1 MCFRKE
7 IMRAL
12 IFGDKEWTDY
22 NDLIRQVTILLEDNK
37 HHYPEDKEFIFVH
50 KGQRGAENMIT
61 EYIGKVEKLIKQNGY
76 KIKEELIRDK
86 GSLSDLK
93 MIESEP
99 TIALI
104 FGDSPRNK
112 QCMKLLD
119 LYGIPYR
126 YFSK

>member
-1 MCFRKE
+1 
-7 IMRAL
+7 MRAL

-119 LYGIPYR
+119 VYGIPYR

>member
-1 MCFRKE
+1 MVKRKV
-7 IMRAL
+7 I
-12 IFGDKEWTDY
+12 K
-22 NDLIRQVTILLEDNK
+22 
-37 HHYPEDKEFIFVH
+37 
-50 KGQRGAENMIT
+50 
-61 EYIGKVEKLIKQNGY
+61 KVEKLIKQNGY

>member
-1 MCFRKE
+1 
-7 IMRAL
+7 MRAL
-12 IFGDKEWTDY
+12 VFGSKEWTDY
-22 NDLIRQVTILLEDNK
+22 NDLIRQVTLLLEDNK
-37 HHYPEDKEFIFVH
+37 HHYPDDKEFIFVH
-50 KGQRGAENMIT
+50 KGQHGAENMIT

-86 GSLSDLK
+86 GSLSDVK

-119 LYGIPYR
+119 VYGIPYR
-126 YFSK
+126 YFAK